1 MNQFLAIYKLVLKH
15 QVTRGRVILI
25 ILATALFAILGR
37 IARGEPDPT
46 EAVVEIL
53 ALLGQGLIIP
63 VICLLLGSGSMGDW
77 HNDETLVYVWLRP
90 VRRIVVAAA
99 ATAAAITVTIPA
111 TVLPML
117 AAVILS
123 GETGGGVLWGT
134 LASTFSI
141 TIAYTA
147 VFTLLGLLVRKPLPF
162 GLIYVFVWE
171 LFISRTAEGAQRL
184 SINSYGASM
193 LSRATDVSLDF
204 AGRSETATLIVP
216 IAVTLVAV
224 ALSAARLERMEV
236 A

>member
-15 QVTRGRVILI
+15 QVTRGRVILVL
-25 ILATALFAILGR
+25 LATGLFALLGR
-37 IARGEPDPT
+37 IALSEPDPT
-46 EAVVEIL
+46 ETVVGVL

-90 VRRIVVAAA
+90 VRRVIVAAA
-99 ATAAAITVTIPA
+99 ATAAAITVAVPA
-111 TVLPML
+111 TVLPMV
-117 AAVILS
+117 AAVVMS
-123 GETGGGVLWGT
+123 GEIGGGVLSGTITST
-134 LASTFSI
+134 LAI
-141 TIAYTA
+141 TVAYTA

-193 LSRATDVSLDF
+193 LSRATDISLDF
-204 AGRSETATLIVP
+204 AGRSQTATIIVP
-216 IAVTLVAV
+216 IAVALAAVTL
-224 ALSAARLERMEV
+224 SGARLDRMEV

>member
-15 QVTRGRVILI
+15 QVTRGRVILVV
-25 ILATALFAILGR
+25 LATVLFAVLGR
-37 IARGEPDPT
+37 IARGESDPT
-46 EAVVEIL
+46 ETVVGVL

-90 VRRIVVAAA
+90 VRRIIVAAA
-99 ATAAAITVTIPA
+99 ATAAAITVAIPA
-111 TVLPML
+111 TVLPMV
-117 AAVILS
+117 AAVAMS
-123 GETGGGVLWGT
+123 GEVGNGVLRGTITST
-134 LASTFSI
+134 LAI
-141 TIAYTA
+141 TVAYTA

-193 LSRATDVSLDF
+193 LSRATDISLDF
-204 AGRSETATLIVP
+204 AGRGQTATIIVP
-216 IAVTLVAV
+216 VAV
-224 ALSAARLERMEV
+224 ALAAIALSSARLNRMEV